1 MEKILNV
8 AIYYRIVRSKIAMR
22 FVIRKNVLKNLR
34 KIMKT
39 KEEIFRLSG
48 KPVAGSLHKIR
59 ANLSLIQLW
68 PSYLNKEELQE
79 LINWLISKL
88 DEME

>member
-1 MEKILNV
+1 
-8 AIYYRIVRSKIAMR
+8 
-22 FVIRKNVLKNLR
+22 
-34 KIMKT
+34 MKT

-48 KPVAGSLHKIR
+48 KPVAGSLHKIMSAR

-68 PSYLNKEELQE
+68 PSYLNREELQE